1 MALRKATAVTSAP
14 PDAEAA
20 RVKKMMASRPTL
32 NPNQRRAPRQD
43 LSGAVNGVLTG
54 RGGNPQALGA
64 AAMRRLSAQQPPPPA
79 PPDAAGAAPAA
90 PPPEF
95 ADKVGRM
102 AQPMEMPAM
111 RQPKLVPAGG
121 QSPMDAALAGG
132 NITLGKLMGQEMPG
146 GAPPGFEGLTP
157 EQQMAASINVR
168 PEAPGGAA
176 PPGMATGLEGA
187 LAGGGA
193 PGMPPGIPPAI
204 MQRLNALRGAQP
216 QGAPGRAPQMR
227 GSFADFWARNSGG
240 QGMPTPY

>member
-32 NPNQRRAPRQD
+32 NPSQRRAPRQD
-43 LSGAVNGVLTG
+43 LSGAINGALTG
-54 RGGNPQALGA
+54 RGGNRQALGT

-79 PPDAAGAAPAA
+79 PPDAVGAAPVA

-102 AQPMEMPAM
+102 AQPM
-111 RQPKLVPAGG
+111 
-121 QSPMDAALAGG
+121 
-132 NITLGKLMGQEMPG
+132 EMPG

-216 QGAPGRAPQMR
+216 QGAPGRPPQMR